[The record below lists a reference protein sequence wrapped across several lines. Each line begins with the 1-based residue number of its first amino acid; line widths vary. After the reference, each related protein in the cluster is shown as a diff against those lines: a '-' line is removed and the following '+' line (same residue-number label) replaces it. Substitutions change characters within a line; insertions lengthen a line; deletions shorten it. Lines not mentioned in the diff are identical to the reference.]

1 MLQVRKTGNTIY
13 IIIVAALLLT
23 VAAPLCPHAQTAR
36 GDSVYQYEDSAVVAP
51 PLADS
56 ATDDYDS
63 LNEAYEPE
71 QAAPLYFLRKEDTT
85 SLFDSSAIT
94 WRAVPD
100 SVVQSLK
107 RDGAFWYA
115 DKNMEKKEDTGKLSW
130 GDRILI
136 GLLKLLANPVF
147 RQIIWIIIIGGFAA
161 AVIWFLVQN
170 QMNIFGPGRKPS
182 VVRKTETG
190 ATEDILSADLEKA
203 ADDAAAKGDFR
214 LAIRF
219 RYLHLLKTFSQQELL
234 QYRKDATNIDYL
246 KQLYGR
252 PYYKDFFKV
261 TRNYEYAWYGGMPVS
276 AQQYEFV
283 INAFN
288 DLYQKASVHP

>member
-1 MLQVRKTGNTIY
+1 MRKTGNTIY

-23 VAAPLCPHAQTAR
+23 VAVPLSPYAQTAT
-36 GDSVYQYEDSAVVAP
+36 GDSVYQYEDSVVNAP
-51 PLADS
+51 PVADS
-56 ATDDYDS
+56 AADDYDS
-63 LNEAYEPE
+63 LNEAYEPA
-71 QAAPLYFLRKEDTT
+71 QAEPLYFLRKEDTT
-85 SLFDSSAIT
+85 SLFDSSVTA

-107 RDGAFWYA
+107 KDGAFWYA
-115 DKNMEKKEDTGKLSW
+115 DKDMEKKEDTGKLSR
-130 GDRILI
+130 GDRIFI
-136 GLLKLLANPVF
+136 GLLRLLANPVF
-147 RQIIWIIIIGGFAA
+147 RQILWIIIIGGFAA

-170 QMNIFGPGRKPS
+170 QMNIFGRGRKPL
-182 VVRKTETG
+182 VIRKTETE
-190 ATEDILSADLEKA
+190 ATEDMLSANLEKA

-214 LAIRF
+214 LAVRF

-246 KQLYGR
+246 KQLYDR

-261 TRNYEYAWYGGMPVS
+261 TRHYEYAWYGGMPVS

-283 INAFN
+283 THAFN